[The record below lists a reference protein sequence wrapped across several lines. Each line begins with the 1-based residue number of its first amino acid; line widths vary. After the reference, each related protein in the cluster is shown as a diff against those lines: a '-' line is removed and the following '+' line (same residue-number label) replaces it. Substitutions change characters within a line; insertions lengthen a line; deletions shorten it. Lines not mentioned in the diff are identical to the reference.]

1 MGRTLHEA
9 VAAGSPPAPMLE
21 TQHSYEIARKCE
33 QWRRT
38 VGHGAFDASEC
49 PCERAV
55 THGEQVRGPQHAF
68 LAQIPSASPRLFFYT
83 PAPKPKRSR
92 DPRPTRAFFSRFLAL
107 TQSSSLPRL
116 LTPPQPYPAPHSNT
130 ADQIRGCDS
139 AGGRSR
145 LVPVLGIS
153 LLVGLAAFALVA
165 FACRCYMIPLERRE
179 RLRREAS
186 RVAREKILEELDARR
201 YERSVSKGFRVV
213 NPDETVTVVVR
224 CDDREEWEKA
234 AERRRWE
241 AEEREAEE
249 VLTGAE
255 DSPLDVRLTSSGT
268 PLVGIGHLVIRVP
281 SFKLKINPGGCLT
294 PAGGG
299 AESDD
304 ESGDGVEGEAVFR
317 SGASGSSAASSS
329 GSRRASESEEDD
341 PRDASEAR
349 EANVG

>member
-9 VAAGSPPAPMLE
+9 VAAGSPPAPMSE

-38 VGHGAFDASEC
+38 VGYGAFDASEC

-55 THGEQVRGPQHAF
+55 THGEQVRGPQRAF
-68 LAQIPSASPRLFFYT
+68 LAQIPSASPRVFYT
-83 PAPKPKRSR
+83 PAPEADPESRSAS
-92 DPRPTRAFFSRFLAL
+92 DTRVLLAISRVDTVFLP
-107 TQSSSLPRL
+107 PRL
-116 LTPPQPYPAPHSNT
+116 LTPPQPYPAPHSHT
-130 ADQIRGCDS
+130 TDQIRGCDS

-153 LLVGLAAFALVA
+153 LLVGLAAIALVA

-186 RVAREKILEELDARR
+186 RVAREKMLEELDARR

-234 AERRRWE
+234 AERRMWE
-241 AEEREAEE
+241 AEERMAEE
-249 VLTGAE
+249 VLAGAE

-268 PLVGIGHLVIRVP
+268 PLVGIGHLVIRMP

-294 PAGGG
+294 PTGGG

-304 ESGDGVEGEAVFR
+304 ESGERVEGEAVFR

>member
-1 MGRTLHEA
+1 
-9 VAAGSPPAPMLE
+9 
-21 TQHSYEIARKCE
+21 
-33 QWRRT
+33 
-38 VGHGAFDASEC
+38 
-49 PCERAV
+49 
-55 THGEQVRGPQHAF
+55 
-68 LAQIPSASPRLFFYT
+68 
-83 PAPKPKRSR
+83 
-92 DPRPTRAFFSRFLAL
+92 
-107 TQSSSLPRL
+107 
-116 LTPPQPYPAPHSNT
+116 
-130 ADQIRGCDS
+130 
-139 AGGRSR
+139 
-145 LVPVLGIS
+145 
-153 LLVGLAAFALVA
+153 
-165 FACRCYMIPLERRE
+165 MIPLERRE

-186 RVAREKILEELDARR
+186 RVAREKMLEELDARR

-249 VLTGAE
+249 VLAGAE

-268 PLVGIGHLVIRVP
+268 PLVGIGHLVIRMP

-294 PAGGG
+294 PTGGG

-304 ESGDGVEGEAVFR
+304 ESGERVEGEAVFR

-349 EANVG
+349 EANIG

>member
-1 MGRTLHEA
+1 M
-9 VAAGSPPAPMLE
+9 
-21 TQHSYEIARKCE
+21 
-33 QWRRT
+33 
-38 VGHGAFDASEC
+38 
-49 PCERAV
+49 
-55 THGEQVRGPQHAF
+55 
-68 LAQIPSASPRLFFYT
+68 
-83 PAPKPKRSR
+83 
-92 DPRPTRAFFSRFLAL
+92 
-107 TQSSSLPRL
+107 
-116 LTPPQPYPAPHSNT
+116 
-130 ADQIRGCDS
+130 
-139 AGGRSR
+139 
-145 LVPVLGIS
+145 
-153 LLVGLAAFALVA
+153 
-165 FACRCYMIPLERRE
+165 
-179 RLRREAS
+179 
-186 RVAREKILEELDARR
+186 LEELDARR

-249 VLTGAE
+249 VLAGAE

-268 PLVGIGHLVIRVP
+268 PLVGIGHLVIRMP

-294 PAGGG
+294 PTGGG

-304 ESGDGVEGEAVFR
+304 ESGERVEGEAVFR